1 MKAASPVL
9 NGEVEETDRKAL
21 RLDLTQPW
29 HPVAWQ
35 ARGAREARVGGGRA
49 GGRLGH
55 PGRGPRV

>member
-35 ARGAREARVGGGRA
+35 ARGARAAGVVGGSG
-49 GGRLGH
+49 
-55 PGRGPRV
+55 GPRRGLFAAFPA